1 MTTDSLIEK
10 ATVRLDADLG
20 ATKDDVI
27 RALAGTIVDAGRA
40 HDRDAM
46 VSALLAREEKAA
58 TGMKGGFAIPHCK
71 SAAVDRPSL
80 GFARLAT
87 PVDFGAE
94 DGPADLV
101 FMLGAPEG
109 EGKAHLKMLSKL
121 ARSLVRKD
129 FVDSLRSAATDEEVV
144 EIIRGAVEGTP
155 KAADATADGA
165 TGTATAAGAAA
176 PSVSEP
182 GEGGAAAGGTG
193 GTGGGTDAGGPVRI
207 VAVTSCATGIAHTYM
222 AADALEQ
229 TAKDKGVV
237 FAVEPQGSAGTT
249 PLTAEQIDAA
259 DAVIFATDVGVREK
273 GRFAGKPVVEG
284 PVKRGID
291 HPDAMIDEAIAAA
304 RDPQARRVAAASGTA
319 DASGGASSG
328 GAGEHW
334 ARTLQRG
341 VMNGV
346 SYMIPFVA
354 AGGLLLALGF
364 LFADYDMA
372 GVYKEIVTTFSLW
385 DLPGHLFQVDG
396 SLVDQGTAGAEE
408 LRRSG
413 FLLYF
418 GAVLFAIG
426 QAAMAFMI
434 PVLSGYI
441 AMGIAD
447 RPGLAP
453 GFVGGAISL
462 TLNAGFL
469 GALITGILAGFLMR
483 WMTTWKVPSWL
494 RGLMPV
500 VLFPLLGSIII
511 GLLMFLVLGRPIAWL
526 METLTTGLSNMSGSS
541 AVILGLVLG
550 LMMCF
555 DLGGPVNK
563 AAYVFATTGLN
574 VDEPATLKIMAAVMA
589 AGMVPPIALSV
600 ATFARKH
607 LFTPAERE
615 NGRAAWLLGLSFI
628 SEGAIPFAAADPLR
642 VIPSMMLGGAT
653 TGALS
658 MAFSVESYAPHGGV
672 FVFFAISPFWAY
684 LVAILAGVVV
694 SAVAV
699 VIAKSI
705 GSRASTVAEA
715 DAAAAA
721 ARKNADDGG
730 ALVA

>member
-1 MTTDSLIEK
+1 MTSEPLIEK

-20 ATKDDVI
+20 SSKDEVI
-27 RALAGTIVDAGRA
+27 RALADTLVDAGRA
-40 HDRDAM
+40 TDTEALLT
-46 VSALLAREEKAA
+46 ALLAREEKAA

-71 SAAVDRPSL
+71 SAAVNRPSL
-80 GFARLAT
+80 AFARLEP

-101 FMLGAPEG
+101 FMLGAPDG

-121 ARSLVRKD
+121 ARSLVKKD
-129 FVDSLRSAATDEEVV
+129 FVASLRAAKSDDEAVDL
-144 EIIRGAVEGTP
+144 ILGAIEDKP
-155 KAADATADGA
+155 KATEGSAVDGA
-165 TGTATAAGAAA
+165 GSAAGAATA
-176 PSVSEP
+176 
-182 GEGGAAAGGTG
+182 GTAATGAAAAGTAGSAAAGAEATDDASANGG
-193 GTGGGTDAGGPVRI
+193 DSPVRI

-222 AADALEQ
+222 AADSLEQ
-229 TAKDKGVV
+229 AAKEKGLV
-237 FAVEPQGSAGTT
+237 FAVEPQGSSGTT
-249 PLTAEQIDAA
+249 PLSSQQIAEA
-259 DAVIFATDVGVREK
+259 DAVVFATDVGVRDRS
-273 GRFAGKPVVEG
+273 RFAGKPVVEG

-291 HPDAMIDEAIAAA
+291 HPNEMLDAA
-304 RDPQARRVAAASGTA
+304 VAAAKDPNATRVSGSASAEDGTA
-319 DASGGASSG
+319 AGAAGGSG
-328 GAGEHW
+328 GEHW

-364 LFADYDMA
+364 LFGEYDMA
-372 GVYKEIVTTFSLW
+372 NVYSEIVTNFSLW
-385 DLPGHLFQVDG
+385 DLPGHLYQLDG
-396 SLVDQGTAGAEE
+396 SLVGQGTQGAEE
-408 LRRSG
+408 LRRTG

-462 TLNAGFL
+462 TLDAGFL

-483 WMTTWKVPSWL
+483 WMSTWTVPSWM

-500 VLFPLLGSIII
+500 VLFPLLGSIVI

-526 METLTTGLSNMSGSS
+526 METLTDALSSMSGSS

-574 VDEPATLKIMAAVMA
+574 PDEPATLKIMAAVMA

-600 ATFARKH
+600 ATFARKR

-642 VIPSMMLGGAT
+642 VIPAMMLGGAT

-672 FVFFAISPFWAY
+672 FVFFAISPFVMY
-684 LVAILAGVVV
+684 LLAILAGVAV
-694 SAVAV
+694 STVAV
-699 VIAKSI
+699 VVAKSI
-705 GSRASTVAEA
+705 GKRAETVEKAEI
-715 DAAAAA
+715 AAERAQAP
-721 ARKNADDGG
+721 
-730 ALVA
+730 VA

>member
-1 MTTDSLIEK
+1 MTDTPLIETG
-10 ATVRLDADLG
+10 TVRLDADLG
-20 ATKDDVI
+20 DSKEGVL
-27 RALAGTIVDAGRA
+27 RALAGTFVDTGRA
-40 HDRDAM
+40 NDLDGA
-46 VSALLAREEKAA
+46 VTALLAREEKAA

-71 SAAVDRPSL
+71 SAAIDTPSL
-80 GFARLAT
+80 AFARLSN
-87 PVDFGAE
+87 PVDFGAA

-101 FMLGAPEG
+101 FMLGAPDG

-129 FVDSLRSAATDEEVV
+129 FVESLRQVGTDAEAVK
-144 EIIRGAVEGTP
+144 IILDAVEDKP
-155 KAADATADGA
+155 KAEDGPGSGGA
-165 TGTATAAGAAA
+165 ASAGAAGAAGAAA
-176 PSVSEP
+176 S
-182 GEGGAAAGGTG
+182 GAAASA
-193 GTGGGTDAGGPVRI
+193 GTDDNGTTIDDGAVRI

-222 AADALEQ
+222 AADALSRA
-229 TAKDKGVV
+229 AKDKGID
-237 FAVEPQGSAGTT
+237 FAVEPQGSSGTT
-249 PLTAEQIDAA
+249 PLTAEQIDMA

-273 GRFAGKPVVEG
+273 GRFSGKPVVEG

-291 HPDAMIDEAIAAA
+291 APATMLDDAVDAA
-304 RDPQARRVAAASGTA
+304 RDPNATRVKAASAESGDAASG
-319 DASGGASSG
+319 GGTS
-328 GAGEHW
+328 EHW

-354 AGGLLLALGF
+354 AGGLLMALGF
-364 LFADYDMA
+364 LFGGYDMA
-372 GVYKEIVTTFSLW
+372 SVYQDIVTTYSLT
-385 DLPGHLFQVDG
+385 DLPPQLFTDG
-396 SLVDQGTAGAEE
+396 EGLVAAGTSGAEA
-408 LRRSG
+408 LDRSG
-413 FLLYF
+413 LMLYLGVVF
-418 GAVLFAIG
+418 FAIG
-426 QAAMAFMI
+426 QAAMSFMI

-462 TLNAGFL
+462 TLDAGFL
-469 GALITGILAGFLMR
+469 GALVTGILAGFLMR
-483 WMTTWKVPSWL
+483 WMSSWSVPSWL

-500 VLFPLLGSIII
+500 VLFPLLGSLVI
-511 GLLMFLVLGRPIAWL
+511 GLLMFLVLGQPIAWL
-526 METLTTGLSNMSGSS
+526 MEALTDGLSSMSGSS
-541 AVILGLVLG
+541 AILLGLVLG

-563 AAYVFATTGLN
+563 AAYVFATAGLV
-574 VDEPATLKIMAAVMA
+574 VDEPSTLRIMAAVMA
-589 AGMVPPIALSV
+589 AGMVPPIALSI
-600 ATFARKH
+600 ATFVRKH

-672 FVFFAISPFWAY
+672 FVIFAINPIWGYFVS
-684 LVAILAGVVV
+684 ILAGVIV
-694 SAVAV
+694 STVAV

-705 GSRASTVAEA
+705 GNRSHTVRTAEA
-715 DAAAAA
+715 ASHAQ
-721 ARKNADDGG
+721 GTV
-730 ALVA
+730 VA